1 MDFNLL
7 SKDSSSTD
15 FDSLPEG
22 TPLVAIDLG
31 SNSFH
36 LQLARKFHSQIRL
49 IETLGEK
56 VQLAAGLDKAGNLT
70 RLAQLK
76 ALECLTRFEPFLRGV
91 DLDNI
96 RVVGTNAL
104 REAKNS
110 KEFIQLAANLLKVP
124 VEIISGREEAR
135 LIYLGMAHT
144 NSVSQAK
151 RLIIDIGGGS
161 TEFALGQNL
170 DTILLESLQMGCI
183 SYKTDFMPDEFNVSK
198 HQYLTAK
205 FAAINEINNIK
216 DKYIAEN
223 WQEVWGSSGTVKA
236 LNYVINKDFICL
248 EDLHRLEEG
257 FLKRQS
263 IKYFLDIGMRPDR
276 ARVIASGL
284 AILTA
289 VFEVLN
295 IDKMQFSTGA
305 LREGLLYE
313 MLDSSNFDVRSRTID
328 SLQSSYGVDKR
339 HSALV
344 VKSIDALWQEA
355 SAWNLPKS
363 LLTHLRFAG
372 ALHQVGLSVSHHN
385 FHKHGAYLVKYG
397 DLAGFSRQQQDLI
410 SFLIRTHRR
419 KFALLEWEGLL
430 PQDKEVYKYGAIL
443 IRLAVLFNR
452 SRDPEVFKQIKFTL
466 TVEQKSLKINFSEG
480 FLKNNPLIEA
490 DLALEASYLKVLDFA
505 LYWN

>member
-1 MDFNLL
+1 MNFNLL
-7 SKDSSSTD
+7 FKDSDPKD
-15 FDSLPEG
+15 FDSLPQG
-22 TPLVAIDLG
+22 TPLVAVDLG

-56 VQLAAGLDKAGNLT
+56 VQLAAGLDKSGNLT

-91 DLDNI
+91 DLENI
-96 RVVGTNAL
+96 RVVGTNTL

-110 KEFIQLAANLLKVP
+110 KEFIQLATSLLKVP

-144 NSVSQAK
+144 SCATQAK

-161 TEFALGQNL
+161 TELALGQNL
-170 DTILLESLQMGCI
+170 NTILLESLQMGCV
-183 SYKTDFMPDEFNVSK
+183 SYKTKFMPNEFNISK
-198 HQYLTAK
+198 RQYLTAK
-205 FAAINEINNIK
+205 FAAINEINTIK
-216 DKYIAEN
+216 ERYIAEK
-223 WQEVWGSSGTVKA
+223 WEEVWGSSGTVKA
-236 LNYVINKDFICL
+236 LNLVINKEFINL
-248 EDLHRLEEG
+248 EDLHVLENG
-257 FLKRQS
+257 FFKRQS

-276 ARVIASGL
+276 ARVIVSGL

-289 VFEVLN
+289 IFEVFN
-295 IDKMQFSTGA
+295 IDKMRFSTGA

-313 MLDSSNFDVRSRTID
+313 MLDSSNFDVRNRTID
-328 SLQSSYGVDKR
+328 SLQCSYGVNKE
-339 HSALV
+339 HSTLV
-344 VKSIDALWQEA
+344 VKSIDILWEEA
-355 SAWNLPKS
+355 GAWNLPKS

-430 PQDKEVYKYGAIL
+430 PQDKQVYKYGAIL

-452 SRDPEVFKQIKFTL
+452 SGDPEIFKQIKFNL
-466 TVEQKSLKINFSEG
+466 TVNQNSLKINFSEG
-480 FLKNNPLIEA
+480 FLKKNPLIEA
-490 DLALEASYLKVLDFA
+490 DLAIEANYLKVLDFE
-505 LYWN
+505 LYWS